1 MWVPPRRTQ
10 EQHCKLLEAEIKWL
24 PEGQDSQKLFQ
35 PKPPLNMQ
43 TPLILATT
51 PFKNRLLIREA
62 KCFDLIR

>member
-1 MWVPPRRTQ
+1 M
-10 EQHCKLLEAEIKWL
+10 QHRKLLEAIKWL

-51 PFKNRLLIREA
+51 P
-62 KCFDLIR
+62 